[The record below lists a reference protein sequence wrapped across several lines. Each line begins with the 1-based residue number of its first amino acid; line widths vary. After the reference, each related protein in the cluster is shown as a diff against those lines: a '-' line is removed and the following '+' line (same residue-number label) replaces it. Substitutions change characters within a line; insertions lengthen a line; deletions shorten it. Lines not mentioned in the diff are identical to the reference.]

1 MFVAGVSHWPVGY
14 ALVVK
19 SSLTLFGFASS
30 LALCAAFR
38 ILERRHVP
46 LPAIVAAAVPLAYG
60 AAGLWM
66 APHNLVVASYLE
78 ARKSRAPAPALS
90 FEGFP
95 DFSNTI
101 YFFFVLLCW
110 SALYFGI
117 PAYRALAAERERG
130 LRAEARAHEARLAAL
145 RLQLNPHFL
154 FNALNAVSTLVED
167 GRPAEANRMLARL
180 SDFLRATLDSSD
192 EAEVRLGDELTFA
205 RRYLEIEEVR
215 FGDRLRVDFDISPET
230 EEALVPPMILQPL
243 VENAVRHAVLPR
255 VAGGAIGIVASRES
269 GWLTLGVH
277 DDGPGADSAGARRP
291 GLGLAN
297 TRQRLAE
304 LYGEAGQ
311 LTLSQSARGG
321 LAVSIRLPF
330 RAPAVTAPEAA

>member
-14 ALVVK
+14 TLAVK
-19 SSLTLFGFASS
+19 SSLTLFGFAAS
-30 LALCAAFR
+30 LALWGALR
-38 ILERRHVP
+38 LLEGRRLP
-46 LPAIVAAAVPLAYG
+46 LPAVVAAAVPLAYG

-66 APHNLVVASYLE
+66 APHNLFVASYLA
-78 ARKSRAPAPALS
+78 ARKTGAAFAPALQ
-90 FEGFP
+90 GFP

-117 PAYRALAAERERG
+117 RASRDLAVERERG

-154 FNALNAVSTLVED
+154 FNALNAVSTLVAD
-167 GRPAEANRMLARL
+167 ARPAEANRMLARL
-180 SDFLRATLDSSD
+180 SDFLRATLDRAD
-192 EAEVRLGDELTFA
+192 ETEVPLADELAFA
-205 RRYLEIEEVR
+205 RRYLDIEEVR
-215 FGDRLRVDFDISPET
+215 FGERLRIDFDVAPES

-255 VAGGAIGIVASRES
+255 ATGGAIGIVAACES

-277 DDGPGADSAGARRP
+277 DDGPASGPDEAEARRP

-311 LTLSQSARGG
+311 LTLSESPRGG

-330 RAPAVTAPEAA
+330 RLAAPEPA